1 MATYEVGLALDGIE
15 GVFTVE
21 DYQDVVYDWETAVRW
36 AVDAAMAMHPDTTID
51 FLFAREF
58 DGEDYADVEGFV
70 FHTHPTI
77 Q

>member
-21 DYQDVVYDWETAVRW
+21 DYQDVVYDWETAVQW
-36 AVDAAMAMHPDTTID
+36 AVDAAMDMYPGVGID
-51 FLFAREF
+51 FLFVREF
-58 DGEDYADVEGFV
+58 DGEEYADIEGFV